1 MQEMPIQNTF
11 FCCVSIFYGGLLIH
25 SWLVCS
31 HLMIYICLILAGL
44 AAFGYSCAEYI
55 PRRESVVNKESAQ

>member
-1 MQEMPIQNTF
+1 M
-11 FCCVSIFYGGLLIH
+11 H

-44 AAFGYSCAEYI
+44 VAFGYSCVEYI
-55 PRRESVVNKESAQ
+55 PRHESVVNKESAQ